1 MTIQCCGVRL
11 RTTCC
16 SRLRRFLLSFTRY
29 GDSFPRTRLL
39 HHNWSCGWRGE
50 QTSIDS
56 YFHALSIS
64 DRYFPDAALVAR
76 ISPQLLTSECLPPVK
91 SEFMPSCPLEYEPPP
106 PAALEPTVANPPRCG
121 ARMPR
126 APSTRRLG
134 RHQLDA
140 VHRWLCEVRQ
150 PWCENSRSHQSP
162 R

>member
-64 DRYFPDAALVAR
+64 DRYFPDAALVGAHQSLGEAVGKLYVER
-76 ISPQLLTSECLPPVK
+76 H
-91 SEFMPSCPLEYEPPP
+91 FP
-106 PAALEPTVANPPRCG
+106 PASKRQMEELVENLRTALGERI
-121 ARMPR
+121 
-126 APSTRRLG
+126 
-134 RHQLDA
+134 
-140 VHRWLCEVRQ
+140 E
-150 PWCENSRSHQSP
+150 
-162 R
+162 

>member
-64 DRYFPDAALVAR
+64 DRYFPDAALVAFATR
-76 ISPQLLTSECLPPVK
+76 Q
-91 SEFMPSCPLEYEPPP
+91 
-106 PAALEPTVANPPRCG
+106 ALEGTERVLQQITASF
-121 ARMPR
+121 R
-126 APSTRRLG
+126 AQVVLLER
-134 RHQLDA
+134 
-140 VHRWLCEVRQ
+140 V
-150 PWCENSRSHQSP
+150 
-162 R
+162 